1 MKRSS
6 IVCQVAMPAVMLV
19 LIGCQGPTDTAQ
31 TDSAATGQDTTQQT
45 TTDATA
51 SSDTVPGD
59 GEGVTLVS
67 LKVPNMH

>member
-6 IVCQVAMPAVMLV
+6 IVCQVAAPVLMLAM
-19 LIGCQGPTDTAQ
+19 IGCSGQLETSQ
-31 TDSAATGQDTTQQT
+31 TDAPAATQPT
-45 TTDATA
+45 TTPSDTPA
-51 SSDTVPGD
+51 DTVPGD